1 MSQSRLGSLA
11 ETTVSMFVGF
21 WLSVAVQAV
30 VFPMFGY
37 TLPLHSNMAIVAIF
51 TIVSMIRSY
60 ALRRIFNWFTS
71 RKEAA
76 CEQST

>member
-60 ALRRIFNWFTS
+60 VLRRIFNWFTS
-71 RKEAA
+71 RKEVT